1 MAFKQEMV
9 DTMLSYQVG
18 MDGEEYARELFKAGG
33 PSDLIDTMAGLL
45 AKREQVGV
53 VCLMVRELVLLGWQ
67 VPEVEKFNELYEASQ
82 IVRELEGLVING
94 DYWDR
99 RQAVHALGKTYV
111 KSSVPVLS
119 RALEHW
125 LERDPLF
132 LPRIF
137 FERSLLDVELG
148 IHFFEEIVNSKN
160 YLTRWAALQILT
172 EGGIELEATKPYF
185 ERLKND
191 LHPLVAAAAKYEGRV
206 VNQPTP
212 GASPEAIQGMLFAN
226 AEPPDPDLLAFVNIE
241 NWFTT
246 FLRRKSQLDY
256 NPKELEVFVAD
267 IVPQLLAGR
276 RQAAGVP

>member
-33 PSDLIDTMAGLL
+33 ASDLIDTMAGLL

-67 VPEVEKFNELYEASQ
+67 VPEVEKFNELYESSQ
-82 IVRELEGLVING
+82 VVRELESLVIDG

-111 KSSVPVLS
+111 KSSVSVLS
-119 RALEHW
+119 RALEYW

-132 LPRIF
+132 LPRVF
-137 FERSLLDVELG
+137 FERSFLDVELG
-148 IHFFEEIVNSKN
+148 ADFFERIINSKI

-172 EGGIELEATKPYF
+172 EGAIPREVTTPYF
-185 ERLKND
+185 EQLKSD
-191 LHPLVAAAAKYEGRV
+191 PHPLVSAAARYEGRV
-206 VNQPTP
+206 VSAPTQ
-212 GASPEAIQGMLFAN
+212 GSSPEAIQAMLFAN
-226 AEPPDPDLLAFVNIE
+226 AEPPSPDLLAFANIE

-256 NPKELEVFVAD
+256 TVNELEVFVAE
-267 IVPQLLAGR
+267 IVPQLVAGR
-276 RQAAGVP
+276 RQAAGV